1 MMDDNTAERRAAQVD
16 AAARAAESRSAT
28 LKLCAFALGY
38 PDAWL
43 RGNAAEALAVAE
55 AYGLQWLA
63 DALRVLG
70 ETDGVELEQAYVRAF
85 DFAEAASLYLTAH
98 EFGDD
103 RKRGVALVELRK
115 MLAAG
120 GFEEAE
126 GELPDHVPL
135 LLEFLAVAPAQGADG
150 IARHE
155 TTGLER
161 RLGTVMRA
169 VGAHIPEEN
178 VYHAVMA
185 AALRE
190 LGWETCAATE
200 PSDADAALRRE
211 QPDLEDLPYPVSYT

>member
-135 LLEFLAVAPAQGADG
+135 LLEFLALSPVEEVDRTAQKTAD
-150 IARHE
+150 
-155 TTGLER
+155 LEP
-161 RLGTVMRA
+161 RLGAVMRA
-169 VGAHIPEEN
+169 VGAHIPVAN
-178 VYHAVMA
+178 VYHAVMTA
-185 AALRE
+185 VLQE
-190 LGWETCAATE
+190 LGWEHSTAAE
-200 PSDADAALRRE
+200 SSDADAALQRE
-211 QPDLEDLPYPVSYT
+211 QPDLEDLPYPLSYT